1 MMGRRRGFLPPATCQ
16 QCGKTPDLGRHLW
29 PGDRWRCIACLEE
42 YLPGIDCLSKSSHK
56 IHEYADEIKTAFDL
70 ESEGSRAEG
79 PRNRAE
85 WAKTVAYEIEKEG
98 LARAKTIKQ
107 AHGEVLPPPD
117 KKFLHDTLAVPD
129 LAAVEASLERSR
141 LLLDYG
147 TDVVAMALDTSAS
160 IKAENSLE
168 KMLAHELAAAHKMV
182 MEQIGRARGGNH
194 RDTDI
199 KRLHVATRFMTVF
212 QQGMLTLKK
221 LRQGGQQKITV
232 QYVNVSHG
240 SQAVIGNVPREGQ

>member
-1 MMGRRRGFLPPATCQ
+1 M
-16 QCGKTPDLGRHLW
+16 GRHLW
-29 PGDRWRCIACLEE
+29 PGDKWRCMACLEE
-42 YLPGIDCLSKSSHK
+42 YLPGKDCLSKSSYK
-56 IHEYADEIKTAFDL
+56 IHEYADEINTAFDL

-79 PRNRAE
+79 PRNRSE
-85 WAKTVAYEIEKEG
+85 WTKMVSYEIEKEG

-107 AHGEVLPPPD
+107 ANGEVLPQPD

-147 TDVVAMALDTSAS
+147 TDVVAMALDMSAS

-182 MEQIGRARGGNH
+182 MEQIGRARGASH
-194 RDTDI
+194 PDTEI
-199 KRLHVATRFMTVF
+199 KRLNVATRLMSVF

-232 QYVNVSHG
+232 QYIDVSGG
-240 SQAVIGNVPREGQ
+240 SQAMIGNVATGDK